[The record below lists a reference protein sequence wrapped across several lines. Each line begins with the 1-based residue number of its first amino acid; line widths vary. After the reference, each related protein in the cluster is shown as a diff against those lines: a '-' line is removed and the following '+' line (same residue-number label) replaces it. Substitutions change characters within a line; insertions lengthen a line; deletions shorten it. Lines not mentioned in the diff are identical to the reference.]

1 MFITLAGTQGSG
13 KSTLCKIFVEKYGF
27 ELIKVSGIMRQ
38 LALERGVSILQMNE
52 IAEKDP
58 NIDKMIDEET
68 TRIANKL
75 AFENKNAIFDSRMAW
90 HFVPHSIK
98 VFLTADERTRAERI
112 LQDDTRGAVETFEH
126 IDHTIVSIR
135 NRLKLENERYKKVY
149 NVDNLDMSNYDIV
162 LDSTHKSP
170 DELAD
175 EVVAY
180 AKAHH
185 MWIEQNNDDL
195 LYKRVKVT
203 LPADYYPSIQDNC
216 ISGVVTSVDEN
227 GITIDDKEY
236 LAFSHINSIEE
247 LQ

>member
-38 LALERGVSILQMNE
+38 LALERGVSILQMN
-52 IAEKDP
+52 
-58 NIDKMIDEET
+58 
-68 TRIANKL
+68 
-75 AFENKNAIFDSRMAW
+75 ENKNAIFDSRMAW